1 VTLRPEDITSDRAA
15 FTLVRETGLLDDAAA
30 VVILPAVHLILPI
43 VDDDGRLCAPG
54 DDVGDAVEDAIL
66 GMSAL
71 DGAGLGW
78 IVWATPPGD
87 LRARSVYL

>member
-1 VTLRPEDITSDRAA
+1 MSDGDA
-15 FTLVRETGLLDDAAA
+15 FALVREFDLLDRAAA
-30 VVILPAVHLILPI
+30 VVIFPEVGLILPI

-66 GMSAL
+66 GMSAF
-71 DGAGLGW
+71 DGSGLGW
-78 IVWATPPGD
+78 IVWPTPPGD